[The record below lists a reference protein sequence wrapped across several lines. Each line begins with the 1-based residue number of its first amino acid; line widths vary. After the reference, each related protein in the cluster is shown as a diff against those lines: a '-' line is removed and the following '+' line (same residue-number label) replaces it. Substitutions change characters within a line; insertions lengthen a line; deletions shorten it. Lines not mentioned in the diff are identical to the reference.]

1 MRRSRLVLAL
11 PAMVVLALGWAAPSS
26 ADEPG
31 YRTDRVVHARPA
43 RPMRARPV
51 VVRHRHGHDP
61 IGYHGRGWG
70 ETTRVTHLGG
80 QVVYEVYFPYVG
92 RSYGYWPYRPRPV
105 YTTEPAVSG
114 LTAASLMTGLNDAY
128 KMNRCYPPESIRH
141 VGYFVVPV
149 DRQQYYCRD

>member
-1 MRRSRLVLAL
+1 MRRSWLVLAS
-11 PAMVVLALGWAAPSS
+11 PAMVLALGWAEPSS

-31 YRTDRVVHARPA
+31 YRTDRVAHARPA
-43 RPMRARPV
+43 RLGRTRPV
-51 VVRHRHGHDP
+51 VLRPPHGHDP
-61 IGYHGRGWG
+61 IGYHGRVWG

-80 QVVYEVYFPYVG
+80 QVVYGVYSPYVG